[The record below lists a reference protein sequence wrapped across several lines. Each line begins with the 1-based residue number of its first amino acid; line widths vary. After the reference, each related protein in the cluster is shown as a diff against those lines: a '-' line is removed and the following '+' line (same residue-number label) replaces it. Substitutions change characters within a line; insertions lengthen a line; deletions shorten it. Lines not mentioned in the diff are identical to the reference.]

1 MTRELFFECMG
12 VLVKWFVMLLPYVAV
27 ELLMFAA
34 LYLILVKFEI
44 LEAEKEQD
52 EYEDDFKY

>member
-27 ELLMFAA
+27 ELLIFIA
-34 LYLILVKFEI
+34 LYLILVKLEI
-44 LEAEKEQD
+44 LKAEKEQD
-52 EYEDDFKY
+52 EYDEDFKY

>member
-27 ELLMFAA
+27 ELLIFTAV
-34 LYLILVKFEI
+34 YLILVKFEI
-44 LEAEKEQD
+44 LKAEKEQD
-52 EYEDDFKY
+52 EYDDDFKY

>member
-27 ELLMFAA
+27 ELLIFTAV
-34 LYLILVKFEI
+34 YLILVKSEI
-44 LEAEKEQD
+44 LKAEKEQD
-52 EYEDDFKY
+52 EYDEDFKY